1 MWTKEA
7 NTKTHKHTQRRLQ
20 KPNTHTQKSMKK
32 INVEWNRY
40 ENEELVYKA
49 KLKME

>member
-7 NTKTHKHTQRRLQ
+7 NTKTHTTKTT
-20 KPNTHTQKSMKK
+20 KTEYTHTQKSMKK